1 MLNWLTNLS
10 ISKKL
15 ITAFLFVGI
24 IPFTVLGITALDSAT
39 QALEQQSFNQLE
51 AVRGI
56 KKAQIEGYFQSTQ
69 DDMDVLRETSG
80 TIRQEAMNK
89 LVAVRDNKKN
99 AIQLYFDTVRDQ
111 VITTAE
117 NPMIIN
123 GMRDFSAIFGD
134 FAAENGFTAAK
145 LKAARQQLATYYS
158 NDFSNEYNSQNGN
171 APDTEYMLKF
181 DNDSVALQHA
191 YISNNPHPLGS
202 KEQLD
207 HPGDDSYYSNIHQS
221 FHPSMRTFLQ
231 KFGYYDIFLVDID
244 SGDIVYSVFKELD
257 YSTSLI
263 DGPYADTNFG
273 QVFRDAAQL
282 ERGEVAFVDFA
293 QYRPSYEAPASF
305 IASPIFEGDKATGV
319 LIFQLPL
326 DRITNVMSERA
337 GLGGTGETYLVGQ
350 DHLMRSDSY
359 LDPVNHTV
367 IASFRNPELG
377 NARTE
382 AVDLALA
389 GESGTKVIIDYNG
402 NPVLSAYSPYNVLG
416 LEWALLSEINV
427 AEAFVP
433 HVEGAEKD
441 YYNNYIEKYGYYDIF
456 LINPDGYIFYT
467 AAKEAD
473 YQTNLIDGAYADS
486 NLGKLFRQ
494 VSSTGEF
501 GFVDFEPYAP
511 SNGEP
516 ASFIA
521 QPIKDATGK
530 VEMVVALQIPLDGIN
545 NVMGERSGMG
555 ETGKS
560 YLVGQDYLMRSNS
573 FLDPINH
580 SVNASFANPQL
591 GSVDSDAVKA
601 VFAGHTGSKIITDY
615 NGNPVLSS
623 YTAVNIHGTQ
633 WALMAEIDEAEAF
646 ASIEG
651 LKAIML
657 GVAIAGIILILI
669 FAYFISGSISRPIR
683 SLSGLFAKLDD
694 SGDFSLRSTDITS
707 KDEIG
712 QMAEV
717 VNQHLESLQ
726 QAIDAANKVVTDVAQ
741 GQFENRI
748 ELDFK
753 GDLAKLKTG
762 VNNSADSVE
771 QTMHALKQVLNAI
784 ATGNFGYRLDGVEVE
799 SNFRSTLTHTMET
812 MEQAIGEINQV
823 MNAAALGHF
832 DLRVNTPLK
841 GDLDQLKMGVNNS
854 ITAIAEALTET
865 TAMAKK
871 MAYGDLTQRITGDY
885 NGRLDDLKTALNSS
899 VENMEKTV
907 SAVLNAIDSVAS
919 NASAISRGS
928 DDLSQR
934 TSEQS
939 ASLEET
945 SSSMEEM
952 AATIEHNTNRANE
965 ASGLVE
971 GTRVDSSSGVEVV
984 NKAVQAMSDIEKS
997 SGKIVSII
1005 TLIDGIAFQ
1014 TNLLA
1019 LNASVEAARAG
1030 EHGRGFAVV
1039 AGEVR
1044 TLAQRA
1050 ADAAKDIKGL
1060 IEDSSSKVQEGRSL
1074 VNQTG
1079 ESLASISESITK
1091 VSDIVTE
1098 IATATGQ
1105 QTTVVN
1111 QINSAVGQLENVN
1124 QQNVALVEESSA
1136 SSYSLSDQTKAL
1148 KQQFSFFKINNWDI
1162 STPTVAPL
1170 KSTEE
1175 VFSAE
1180 ALAEITTPSSA
1191 PTPQAATGY
1200 KDDDWQEF

>member
-1 MLNWLTNLS
+1 
-10 ISKKL
+10 
-15 ITAFLFVGI
+15 
-24 IPFTVLGITALDSAT
+24 
-39 QALEQQSFNQLE
+39 
-51 AVRGI
+51 
-56 KKAQIEGYFQSTQ
+56 
-69 DDMDVLRETSG
+69 
-80 TIRQEAMNK
+80 
-89 LVAVRDNKKN
+89 
-99 AIQLYFDTVRDQ
+99 
-111 VITTAE
+111 
-117 NPMIIN
+117 
-123 GMRDFSAIFGD
+123 
-134 FAAENGFTAAK
+134 
-145 LKAARQQLATYYS
+145 
-158 NDFSNEYNSQNGN
+158 
-171 APDTEYMLKF
+171 
-181 DNDSVALQHA
+181 
-191 YISNNPHPLGS
+191 
-202 KEQLD
+202 
-207 HPGDDSYYSNIHQS
+207 
-221 FHPSMRTFLQ
+221 
-231 KFGYYDIFLVDID
+231 
-244 SGDIVYSVFKELD
+244 
-257 YSTSLI
+257 
-263 DGPYADTNFG
+263 
-273 QVFRDAAQL
+273 
-282 ERGEVAFVDFA
+282 
-293 QYRPSYEAPASF
+293 
-305 IASPIFEGDKATGV
+305 
-319 LIFQLPL
+319 
-326 DRITNVMSERA
+326 
-337 GLGGTGETYLVGQ
+337 
-350 DHLMRSDSY
+350 
-359 LDPVNHTV
+359 
-367 IASFRNPELG
+367 
-377 NARTE
+377 
-382 AVDLALA
+382 
-389 GESGTKVIIDYNG
+389 
-402 NPVLSAYSPYNVLG
+402 
-416 LEWALLSEINV
+416 
-427 AEAFVP
+427 
-433 HVEGAEKD
+433 
-441 YYNNYIEKYGYYDIF
+441 
-456 LINPDGYIFYT
+456 
-467 AAKEAD
+467 
-473 YQTNLIDGAYADS
+473 
-486 NLGKLFRQ
+486 
-494 VSSTGEF
+494 
-501 GFVDFEPYAP
+501 
-511 SNGEP
+511 
-516 ASFIA
+516 
-521 QPIKDATGK
+521 
-530 VEMVVALQIPLDGIN
+530 
-545 NVMGERSGMG
+545 
-555 ETGKS
+555 
-560 YLVGQDYLMRSNS
+560 
-573 FLDPINH
+573 
-580 SVNASFANPQL
+580 
-591 GSVDSDAVKA
+591 
-601 VFAGHTGSKIITDY
+601 
-615 NGNPVLSS
+615 
-623 YTAVNIHGTQ
+623 
-633 WALMAEIDEAEAF
+633 MAEIDEAEAF

-657 GVAIAGIILILI
+657 GVAIGGIILILI

-726 QAIDAANKVVTDVAQ
+726 QAIDAANAVVTDVAQ
-741 GQFENRI
+741 GQFDNRI

-753 GDLAKLKTG
+753 GDLSKLKAG

-771 QTMHALKQVLNAI
+771 QTMDALKQVLNAI
-784 ATGNFGYRLDGVEVE
+784 ATGNFSYRLDGVEVE
-799 SNFRSTLTHTMET
+799 SNFRSTLIHTMET

-823 MNAAALGHF
+823 MNAAALGDF

-854 ITAIAEALTET
+854 ITAISEALTET
-865 TAMAKK
+865 TAMAEK
-871 MAYGDLTQRITGDY
+871 MAYGNLTQRITGDY

-907 SAVLNAIDSVAS
+907 SAVLNATDSVAS

-971 GTRVDSSSGVEVV
+971 GTRVDSTSGVEVV
-984 NKAVQAMSDIEKS
+984 NKAVQAMSDIETS

-1079 ESLASISESITK
+1079 ESLASISASITK
-1091 VSDIVTE
+1091 VSDIVME

-1148 KQQFSFFKINNWDI
+1148 KQQISFFKVNNSGI

-1170 KSTEE
+1170 KSAEE
-1175 VFSAE
+1175 VFGAE
-1180 ALAEITTPSSA
+1180 ALAEITTPSSK
-1191 PTPQAATGY
+1191 PTPSASSGN